1 MFCCTSVLIQNHE
14 FGSGLTGVYWTPV
27 YVVFLVTSVILLSG
41 YLINFTTSKCY
52 SKVLVSICL
61 VLFFTSLGILIA
73 GAVGFD
79 KKDCSALPCCK
90 WDLLGTFT
98 WTFVGSFS
106 AVSTPIFAIE
116 YSFCSIFRDLHKW
129 LAESMEFRS
138 LLHNFPKFH

>member
-1 MFCCTSVLIQNHE
+1 MKWYTKLILVILSVMFCCTSVLIQNHE

-79 KKDCSALPCCK
+79 K
-90 WDLLGTFT
+90 FHN
-98 WTFVGSFS
+98 
-106 AVSTPIFAIE
+106 
-116 YSFCSIFRDLHKW
+116 FRDLNPGIPIFGIWGASVGTIISIKR
-129 LAESMEFRS
+129 F
-138 LLHNFPKFH
+138 FK

>member
-1 MFCCTSVLIQNHE
+1 MKWYIKLIFVILSLIFCGTSVLIQLHR
-14 FGSGLTGVYWTPV
+14 FGGNDLRGVYWVPV

-79 KKDCSALPCCK
+79 K
-90 WDLLGTFT
+90 FH
-98 WTFVGSFS
+98 SFS
-106 AVSTPIFAIE
+106 NMDGGVPIFGIWGASLGAII
-116 YSFCSIFRDLHKW
+116 SIKLIK
-129 LAESMEFRS
+129 
-138 LLHNFPKFH
+138 